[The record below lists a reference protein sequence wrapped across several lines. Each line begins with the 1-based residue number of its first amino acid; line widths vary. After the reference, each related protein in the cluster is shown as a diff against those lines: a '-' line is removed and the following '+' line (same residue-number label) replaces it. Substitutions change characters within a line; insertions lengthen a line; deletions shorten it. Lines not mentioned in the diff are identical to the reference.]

1 MIYFEITKNK
11 GAKGLGF
18 SLIDYHQNPIMKPF
32 SKSIIV
38 IRALVPNGVAQLD
51 GRLVPGQRLISINE
65 LNLNGDDTKNDLLK
79 VAVEYLKSLSVGQSG

>member
-1 MIYFEITKNK
+1 MNFKNK
-11 GAKGLGF
+11 
-18 SLIDYHQNPIMKPF
+18 
-32 SKSIIV
+32 IIV